1 MFLDNTALTWML
13 VILNVMFFISVFA
26 GLLFASFAA
35 SDMKNA
41 KAAKKDAEKLYAEQ
55 SKIWADR
62 QNELNREI
70 GIAKLRCKISGCG
83 CQHE

>member
-35 SDMKNA
+35 SDMKKN
-41 KAAKKDAEKLYAEQ
+41 KATMKNAEKLYAEQ

-62 QNELNREI
+62 QNELTRQI
-70 GIAKLRCKISGCG
+70 GIAKLRCKINDCG